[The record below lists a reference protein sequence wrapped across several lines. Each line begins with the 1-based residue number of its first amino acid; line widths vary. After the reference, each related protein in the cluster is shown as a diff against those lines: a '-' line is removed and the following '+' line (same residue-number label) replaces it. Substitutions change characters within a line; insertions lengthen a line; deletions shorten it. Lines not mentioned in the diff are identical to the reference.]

1 MKGKARTKLLDHSA
15 GLVEGFS
22 SGPSWDFIYQTSTVK
37 HPDFNIGDRVAL
49 PDGRVF
55 RYSKVGS
62 LTVLTNYGAAY
73 EKKVNAYAVAP
84 AQGTDAGAVGD
95 WKVSMTVASPFG
107 LLGTGVLAENEL
119 RGGYVVIGHNT
130 DNPQTRGIVGHPALA
145 AAGILTVD
153 LDASLV
159 TAVTVGTTGIEAMG
173 NPYGQLINTGGAG
186 EYMAFL
192 GVPAVGATTGQHFW
206 LQTWG
211 PVWIVSDGN
220 TCDGLGDRT
229 IYFMSNG
236 SVKSGNDVTI
246 ESGFQM
252 AGFAMDRSGLAA
264 SNSPLVMLQISP

>member
-15 GLVEGFS
+15 GLVEGLS
-22 SGPSWDFIYQTSTVK
+22 DGPSWSFLYEKSTVK
-37 HPDFNIGDRVAL
+37 PDGFNIGDRVGL

-55 RYSKVGS
+55 RLGKVGS

-95 WKVSMTVASPFG
+95 SKISMTVASPFG
-107 LLGTGVLAENEL
+107 ALGTGVIAKDEL

-130 DNPQTRGIVGHPALA
+130 DNPQTRGIIGNPALA
-145 AAGILTVD
+145 VAGILTVD
-153 LDASLV
+153 LDAPLV

-192 GVPAVGATTGQHFW
+192 GIPAVGATAGQYFW

-220 TCDGLGDRT
+220 TCNSIGDRT

-246 ESGFQM
+246 ESGYQM

-264 SNSPLVMLQISP
+264 SNSPMVMLQISP